1 MPIRT
6 VNNSVFAGAQA
17 IPFADFPRWHAHH
30 LQRVAGTQQL
40 EHDGAALLA
49 AGFPFPQLRTF
60 IRAVCH
66 WGGYAGIAG
75 RILNRNTAQDIT
87 ARFSGTT
94 PAFACAQPAASALVS
109 LNHLSD
115 LGTPSFASKHLRF
128 IRPDICPV
136 LDSLLSQSLG
146 YRFTAAGYQSFSTDC
161 CSAAVQLSAAGVAL
175 PTGNP
180 WRAADV
186 EMSIFACLHLNP

>member
-1 MPIRT
+1 MPIT
-6 VNNSVFAGAQA
+6 IVNNSVFAGAQT
-17 IPFADFPRWHAHH
+17 IPFADFPLWHAHH
-30 LQRVAGTQQL
+30 LQRVAGTRQL

-49 AGFPFPQLRTF
+49 AGFPFPQLETF
-60 IRAVCH
+60 IRAVCR

-75 RILNRNTAQDIT
+75 RILSRNTAQEIT
-87 ARFSGTT
+87 TRFSDTT
-94 PAFACAQPAASALVS
+94 PNFAGAQPAASALVS

-128 IRPDICPV
+128 MRPDICPV

-146 YRFTAAGYQSFSTDC
+146 YPFTPAGYQQLSTDC
-161 CSAAVQLSAAGVAL
+161 CVIAQHLGAAGILL
-175 PTGNP
+175 PEDKRWG
-180 WRAADV
+180 AADV